1 MKTFLILFCL
11 MTASFSQN
19 YDGDI
24 NITINNKK
32 LYDDEFTIKY
42 RGEEEL
48 HIDRDY
54 NLYLF
59 GKKVN
64 TSDRDKRLLKDYVE
78 MHRSMVKMGVRIG
91 KAGAKLGVKA
101 TAAALGSTAK
111 AIAAIFS
118 GDEDEADEIFEDM
131 EDDIEYE
138 AEKIEELG
146 EEIED
151 MADDLEAI
159 KRKLKRSIPK
169 LRDVEDF

>member
-1 MKTFLILFCL
+1 MKTFLSLIFLF
-11 MTASFSQN
+11 AAGFSQSHN
-19 YDGDI
+19 GDI

-32 LYDDEFTIKY
+32 MYDDEFTIKY

-59 GKKVN
+59 GKKVE

-78 MHRSMVKMGVRIG
+78 MHRAMVKMGVRIG
-91 KAGAKLGVKA
+91 KTGAKLGVKA

-131 EDDIEYE
+131 ENDIEYE
-138 AEKIEELG
+138 AEKIEKLG

-151 MADDLEAI
+151 MADDLGVI
-159 KRKLKRSIPK
+159 KRKLKRSIPQ